1 MEGFFRTELCQ
12 NLGIDYPIIQGGMA
26 WVATGELA
34 GAVSAA
40 GGLGVI
46 GAGNAPAGVVAEE
59 IDKVRTITD
68 KPFGVNVML
77 LSPFV
82 EEIVDLVIREEVPVV
97 TTGAGNPGKYISR
110 FKEAGCQVV
119 PVVSSVALARRM
131 TRLDIS
137 AVIAEGGEAGG
148 HVGKLNTMAM
158 IPQIVDAV
166 DVPVIAAGGIAD
178 GRGLLAALTLGAQGV
193 QLGTRFVCCEEC
205 TACQE
210 YKEAIIKA
218 RDRSTVVTGRSTG
231 HPVRVLKNIFTRE
244 MKKMEEKGC
253 DPEKIEKFGEDK
265 LRQAV
270 CEGKVDEGSVMAGQI
285 AGLIEEILPAG
296 EIIEGMIREARQLLE
311 RQCRQQEAE
320 SDGK

>member
-1 MEGFFRTELCQ
+1 MDGFFQTELCQ
-12 NLGIDYPIIQGGMA
+12 RLGIDYPIIQGGMA

-46 GAGNAPAGVVAEE
+46 GAGNAPAEVVAEE
-59 IDKVRTITD
+59 IEKVRSITD

-82 EEIVDLVIREEVPVV
+82 EEIVELVTRKKVPVV

-110 FKEAGCQVV
+110 FKEGGCQVV
-119 PVVSSVALARRM
+119 PVVSSTALAKRM

-166 DVPVIAAGGIAD
+166 NVPVIAAGGIAD
-178 GRGLLAALTLGAQGV
+178 GRGLLAALILGAQGV

-205 TACQE
+205 TASQA

-244 MKKMEEKGC
+244 LEKMEEQGC
-253 DPEKIEKFGEDK
+253 KPEEIEEFGEDK

-285 AGLIEEILPAG
+285 AGLIGEILPA
-296 EIIEGMIREARQLLE
+296 EKIITGMIREARQLLDK
-311 RQCRQQEAE
+311 QCQQWEAE
-320 SDGK
+320 KNGK